1 MPNHPTPRR
10 TTEPPW
16 VRRLLIA
23 LAFLHVGL
31 LVALPFASV
40 VCQAFGEGLGAFR
53 RLFASPDT
61 SSAIWLTVSL
71 ALVAVPLNALF
82 GLALAWGLTHLRLPG
97 RRLIETLLD
106 LPFSISPVVAGLL
119 FILLFGVN
127 GYLGPFLRAHH
138 IRVIFAYPGL
148 LLATLFVTMPFVAR
162 ELLPLLEASAHSG
175 EEEAARLLGAGW
187 WRIFWRITFPEIRWG
202 LLYGTILCGA
212 RAMGE
217 FGAVAVVSGCIRGRT
232 NTLPLHIEALF
243 QDGDLRAASAAA
255 SLLAIIGLVSLV
267 CRLASARLHALAVA
281 QRPTSTT

>member
-10 TTEPPW
+10 TTEPAW

-40 VCQAFGEGLGAFR
+40 VCQAFGEGLDAFR
-53 RLFASPDT
+53 RLLASPDT

-82 GLALAWGLTHLRLPG
+82 GLALAWGLTHLRIPG

-243 QDGDLRAASAAA
+243 QDGDLHAASAAA
-255 SLLAIIGLVSLV
+255 SLLAIIGLASLV
-267 CRLASARLHALAVA
+267 CRLASARLHALVAA
-281 QRPTSTT
+281 QRPTTTT

>member
-1 MPNHPTPRR
+1 MDTQRQTGR

-16 VRRLLIA
+16 VRRTLIA
-23 LAFLHVGL
+23 LAFLHVGAL
-31 LVALPFASV
+31 IALPFASV
-40 VCQAFGEGLGAFR
+40 VCQAFGEGLTAFQ
-53 RLFASPDT
+53 RLLASPDT
-61 SSAIWLTVSL
+61 ASAIWLTLSL
-71 ALVAVPLNALF
+71 ALVAVPVNAMF
-82 GLALAWGLTHLRLPG
+82 GLALAWGLTHLKLPG

-119 FILLFGVN
+119 FILLFGIN
-127 GYLGPFLRAHH
+127 GVFGHFLRLHH

-162 ELLPLLEASAHSG
+162 ELLPLLDASARGG

-187 WRIFWRITFPEIRWG
+187 WRIFWKITFPEIRWG
-202 LLYGTILCGA
+202 LLYGIILCGA

-243 QDGDLRAASAAA
+243 QDGDLAASSAAA
-255 SLLAIIGLVSLV
+255 SLLAVIGLVSLV
-267 CRLASARLHALAVA
+267 CRLASDRLKARRKQTTLAD
-281 QRPTSTT
+281 